1 MMMYIEGNCH
11 SCLPSTDCNKYQ
23 ANPIICFANRKIPS
37 TNTVKFYLVN
47 KNRSP
52 MVKSVPNSQFSS
64 VNPDSSS
71 VRKLLS
77 DCDLS
82 TLHFQILIHKSESIL
97 QFYFFPKSPHNEN
110 NENNLSCLIQDLF
123 LNLLCASVLPPYQVK
138 TPFNAFPCLYVAA
151 STSHKVSAYL
161 PSIDTRRLDSI
172 MAQSQYSLKYYY
184 M

>member
-52 MVKSVPNSQFSS
+52 MVKSVLNSQFSS

-97 QFYFFPKSPHNEN
+97 QFYFFPKSPHNEK
-110 NENNLSCLIQDLF
+110 
-123 LNLLCASVLPPYQVK
+123 YQGVK
-138 TPFNAFPCLYVAA
+138 EFHMLAR
-151 STSHKVSAYL
+151 
-161 PSIDTRRLDSI
+161 IG
-172 MAQSQYSLKYYY
+172 SL
-184 M
+184 

>member
-11 SCLPSTDCNKYQ
+11 LCLPSTDCNKYQ
-23 ANPIICFANRKIPS
+23 ANPIICNANGKIPS

-64 VNPDSSS
+64 VNPDPSS
-71 VRKLLS
+71 VRNLLS

-82 TLHFQILIHKSESIL
+82 RLHFQILIHESESIL

-110 NENNLSCLIQDLF
+110 NENNLSCYIHDLF
-123 LNLLCASVLPPYQVK
+123 LNLLRASILPPYQVK
-138 TPFNAFPCLYVAA
+138 TSSNAFPCLHVAV
-151 STSHKVSAYL
+151 STSHKVPAYL
-161 PSIDTRRLDSI
+161 PNIDTCRLHSI
-172 MAQSQYSLKYYY
+172 LVQSQNFLKY
-184 M
+184 